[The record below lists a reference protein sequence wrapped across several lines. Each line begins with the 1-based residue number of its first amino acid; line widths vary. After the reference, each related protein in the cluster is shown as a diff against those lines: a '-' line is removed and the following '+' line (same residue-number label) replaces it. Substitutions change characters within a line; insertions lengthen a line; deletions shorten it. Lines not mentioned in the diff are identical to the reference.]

1 MLLPVLN
8 SMSGIVEAAARLAY
22 GSGEKERAHQESA
35 ILRKVKVR

>member
-8 SMSGIVEAAARLAY
+8 SMSGIVEAAGLAY
-22 GSGEKERAHQESA
+22 GSGEKERAHQESV